1 MCPGIVLKRERP
13 RRMIARM
20 RRLSFLLILVI
31 LTSLGVG
38 QPCIGFVGKAAA
50 QEGGDA
56 AASQK
61 SSEPPPPIYE
71 PKLLRLSE
79 LLGALYFLRNLCGAE
94 DGPAWKADMEA
105 MLAAEAPG
113 PERKARLIGRFNH
126 GFETYNAV
134 YETCTPAAEASIARY
149 LKESAEIAS
158 DIRTRYGQ

>member
-1 MCPGIVLKRERP
+1 
-13 RRMIARM
+13 M
-20 RRLSFLLILVI
+20 RRPSFLLILVFLI
-31 LTSLGVG
+31 SLAAG
-38 QPCIGFVGKAAA
+38 QTGIGFLGTASA

-79 LLGALYFLRNLCGAE
+79 LLGALYFLRNLCGAD

-134 YETCTPAAEASIARY
+134 YENCTPAAEASIARY